1 MAKLFAVVNMQGGA
15 PDTGALTAGRDYKG
29 FVHCTTFGQFGLYLF
44 AGTGAQLAALDAL
57 PTVIGLVA
65 MTEAGGVRW
74 GELDTNISAAK
85 RTRLNTWLTARGFST
100 IAAGANYRQI
110 VMGLARRNFPDFDLN
125 QNDLE
130 E

>member
-1 MAKLFAVVNMQGGA
+1 MPKMFAIVTMQGGS
-15 PDTGALTAGRDYKG
+15 PDTGALIAGQDYKG
-29 FVHCTTFGQFGLYLF
+29 FVHCTTFGQFGTYLF

-65 MTEAGGVRW
+65 MTQNGGVRR
-74 GELDTNISAAK
+74 GELDTTITPAR
-85 RTRLNTWLTARGFST
+85 RTRMNTWLTARGFPT
-100 IAAGANYRQI
+100 IPAGTSYRDV
-110 VMGLARRNFPDFDLN
+110 VMALVRRGFPDFDLN